1 MNIFISLIFFQSI
14 KPSFLSFFKEWS
26 PNLSSLLTIKIIAMV
41 VSFPRNLVIR
51 ILVLEES
58 PIKYSVLVLGT
69 YIINISTTIILLIFF
84 DYGLPALF
92 YGELIGSLY
101 FFTISLCFIYK
112 YFTFDIKMGYVI
124 RDVLI
129 IGFPSLP
136 KNTFSLAQR
145 NVNKFVLQMY
155 LPITDVGIF
164 QRSEFL
170 YGMFNVF
177 HKSIA
182 NTVSSKI

>member
-1 MNIFISLIFFQSI
+1 M
-14 KPSFLSFFKEWS
+14 
-26 PNLSSLLTIKIIAMV
+26 
-41 VSFPRNLVIR
+41 
-51 ILVLEES
+51 
-58 PIKYSVLVLGT
+58 LGT

-112 YFTFDIKMGYVI
+112 YFTFDIKNGLCNKGCTNY
-124 RDVLI
+124 RFSI
-129 IGFPSLP
+129 I
-136 KNTFSLAQR
+136 AQEYIFFGPR

-164 QRSEFL
+164 QRSGF
-170 YGMFNVF
+170 YMVCSMFF
-177 HKSIA
+177 IGIA
-182 NTVSSKI
+182 NTVSSKNLKNLTEKKKTDMLSTNIVHQALYLLKCIDNYYNIIS